1 MKALIDTSDCGARM
15 IEIDG
20 IKSERRR
27 HYFFLN
33 PYEDAAFTKCP
44 KCENNTKIRKF
55 PLVIHIDPQQLLLL
69 NKKCRYCVKCDLI
82 ITKKS
87 ELESLMAASFE
98 QSKPEIIGNNYLV
111 MGVAERRD
119 WLDGKKGKMPQG
131 ETIERLLVFKD
142 VLNFEPVHAG
152 WYREGEN
159 EGSRRHQKL

>member
-1 MKALIDTSDCGARM
+1 MTKLDS
-15 IEIDG
+15 

-44 KCENNTKIRKF
+44 KCQSKTKIRKF

-69 NKKCRYCVKCDLI
+69 NKKCRYCTKCDLI

-87 ELESLMAASFE
+87 EVESLMAACFE
-98 QSKPEIIGNNYLV
+98 ESSPQITGNNYLV

-119 WLDGKKGKMPQG
+119 WRESKKGKMPQC
-131 ETIERLLVFKD
+131 ETIERMLVFKN
-142 VLNFEPVHAG
+142 VLNFEPVQPG
-152 WYREGEN
+152 WYPDGKN
-159 EGSRRHQKL
+159 QCAKRR

>member
-1 MKALIDTSDCGARM
+1 M

-20 IKSERRR
+20 IKPERRS

-82 ITKKS
+82 IAKKS
-87 ELESLMAASFE
+87 NLESLMAACFE
-98 QSKPEIIGNNYLV
+98 ESKSEIIGNNYLV

-119 WLDGKKGKMPQG
+119 WLESKKGIMLQG
-131 ETIERLLVFKD
+131 ETIESMFVFKD

-152 WYREGEN
+152 WYRDGEN
-159 EGSRRHQKL
+159 EGSRRH